1 LSLSWRRPPWTAI
14 APLEQNCSEIDIHT
28 AVNLEIARH
37 QVPAPDTYRSA
48 RLGRVVMQPGETRG
62 MPLGTTYHVLCIHTG
77 EAFVRIGAAPERHV
91 PAGHAVLFRP
101 QDISHRREI
110 GREPS
115 LQTWVAA
122 VPDALTA
129 GQMADLDAAPAVQP
143 FSVATERLHSAILDV
158 SISTRADQEPAAE
171 SALLPLVIGG
181 LMLYVHEARVAGSLS
196 SALPPHPA
204 VEAAQ
209 EFARRHFDQPISLED
224 LAAAAHVS
232 AEHLVR
238 LFRRDLG
245 LTPSR
250 YLWQLR
256 LRAGIHLLGHSTLPV
271 AEIAHRS
278 GFQTPSHFSRAI
290 REATRL
296 RPGELR
302 RRSLASATSP
312 GDALLAHP

>member
-1 LSLSWRRPPWTAI
+1 
-14 APLEQNCSEIDIHT
+14 
-28 AVNLEIARH
+28 
-37 QVPAPDTYRSA
+37 
-48 RLGRVVMQPGETRG
+48 MQPGETRG
-62 MPLGTTYHVLCIHTG
+62 MTLGTTYHVLCIHSG
-77 EAFVRIGAAPERHV
+77 EAFVRIGAAPESHV

-129 GQMADLDAAPAVQP
+129 EQMAQLDAAPHVQP
-143 FSVATERLHSAILDV
+143 FSVATARLHPAIVDV
-158 SISTRADQEPAAE
+158 SISTRADQDPNAE
-171 SALLPLVIGG
+171 TVLLPLVVGG
-181 LMLYVHEARVAGSLS
+181 LMLYVHEARIAGRLL
-196 SALPPHPA
+196 ATTRPHPA

-209 EFARRHFDQPISLED
+209 EFARRNFDQPIGLEE

-232 AEHLVR
+232 SEHLVR
-238 LFRRDLG
+238 LFRRDLVI
-245 LTPSR
+245 TPAR
-250 YLWQLR
+250 FLWQLR
-256 LRAGIHLLGHSTLPV
+256 LRAGIHLLGHTTLPI

-290 REATRL
+290 RQATHL

-302 RRSLASATSP
+302 RRSVASATSP
-312 GDALLAHP
+312 GDTLLAHP

>member
-1 LSLSWRRPPWTAI
+1 MEPRRI
-14 APLEQNCSEIDIHT
+14 QD
-28 AVNLEIARH
+28 
-37 QVPAPDTYRSA
+37 
-48 RLGRVVMQPGETRG
+48 
-62 MPLGTTYHVLCIHTG
+62 HV
-77 EAFVRIGAAPERHV
+77 
-91 PAGHAVLFRP
+91 VLFLLAAGGNHLRDTGDGEKSP
-101 QDISHRREI
+101 AYDGLGCCPKLERRMPI
-110 GREPS
+110 G
-115 LQTWVAA
+115 
-122 VPDALTA
+122 
-129 GQMADLDAAPAVQP
+129 
-143 FSVATERLHSAILDV
+143 
-158 SISTRADQEPAAE
+158 
-171 SALLPLVIGG
+171 
-181 LMLYVHEARVAGSLS
+181 
-196 SALPPHPA
+196 
-204 VEAAQ
+204 
-209 EFARRHFDQPISLED
+209 LEY

-302 RRSLASATSP
+302 RRSLASAASP
-312 GDALLAHP
+312 GDTLLISR